1 MKKVKQAKVFLFIFL
16 LLATVSSQAQVGI
29 GTTTPAASAQLD
41 VSSTSKGLLPPRMTK
56 VQRDA
61 ITTPVPGLMIWC
73 NNCVAPSGE
82 LQVFNGTSWTN
93 MTGGTSPSAPP
104 WWPWPTFLIL
114 LTMIGCSFL
123 ASPAITSYL

>member
-93 MTGGTSPSAPP
+93 MTGKELISRLGGYKRVQELSA
-104 WWPWPTFLIL
+104 T
-114 LTMIGCSFL
+114 
-123 ASPAITSYL
+123 